1 PARIAAEG
9 AAIERGRVLIAPGN
23 AHLGCIRSGNSVR
36 ATLLTH
42 DVASRCR
49 PSVDPMFDGV
59 AGAYGVNAVGV
70 VLSGMGR
77 DGLEGAEALAR
88 AGGTVMVQD
97 AASSAVWGMPGS
109 VARAGFASLVAT
121 PQRLASAIARRGV
134 A

>member
-1 PARIAAEG
+1 
-9 AAIERGRVLIAPGN
+9 
-23 AHLGCIRSGNSVR
+23 
-36 ATLLTH
+36 
-42 DVASRCR
+42 
-49 PSVDPMFDGV
+49 MFDGV